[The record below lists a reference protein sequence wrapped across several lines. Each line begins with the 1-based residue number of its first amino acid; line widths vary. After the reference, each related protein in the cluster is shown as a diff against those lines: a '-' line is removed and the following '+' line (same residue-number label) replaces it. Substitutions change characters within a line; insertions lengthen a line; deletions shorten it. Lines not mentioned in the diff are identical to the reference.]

1 MMLPIRVGRNVS
13 PSESARSDLE
23 KATAVTGNYA
33 NSGTEL
39 GPCQVLRD
47 VRFWALLFAF
57 GVTIGA
63 DIGTT
68 HTFSGVV
75 QSRYQE
81 KIIGSLG
88 AIVFSSTD
96 AFTRFASGVA
106 MSAGITPTKLLICS
120 PILMS
125 LGQLFMAASTSNVCF
140 LVACALFGFSDGI
153 GWTVVPLLTGK
164 LFGLRSSATNFGLVV
179 LGAAFFIM
187 VVNPLFVSSVVR
199 NHIQPGETVCY
210 GRACYSLSQ
219 RVIAGLG
226 LIATLAAVYVDVASN
241 RASKTQP

>member
-1 MMLPIRVGRNVS
+1 MAFVLIAFINSTNLYGILVNHSVRTWANYVVFLLVAAFMMLPIGVGRNVS
-13 PSESARSDLE
+13 PSETGRSDLE
-23 KATAVTGNYA
+23 KATAATGSCP
-33 NSGTEL
+33 NSATEL

-47 VRFWALLFAF
+47 VRFWALLFVF

-106 MSAGITPTKLLICS
+106 MSAGIAPTKL
-120 PILMS
+120 
-125 LGQLFMAASTSNVCF
+125 
-140 LVACALFGFSDGI
+140 
-153 GWTVVPLLTGK
+153 
-164 LFGLRSSATNFGLVV
+164 
-179 LGAAFFIM
+179 
-187 VVNPLFVSSVVR
+187 
-199 NHIQPGETVCY
+199 
-210 GRACYSLSQ
+210 
-219 RVIAGLG
+219 
-226 LIATLAAVYVDVASN
+226 
-241 RASKTQP
+241 